1 MIHRMDL
8 NADLGE
14 GFGVYTR
21 GDEAALM
28 AQVTSANIACGFHA
42 GDPSTMARTVALAV
56 KHGVALGAH
65 PGLPDL
71 VGFGRRALAVT
82 PSEVWDLVAYQI
94 GALAAFA
101 RRHRQELGRV
111 KPHGALYALAEQ
123 DMGIAEAIAQAVSDA
138 GEWLVLVGQSG
149 GWLTQA
155 GEAAG
160 LRVAHEVF
168 ADRAYLPN
176 GALLPRDQPGAV
188 LTDPEVVTA
197 RVVQLVRDGTLTA
210 IDGSVLNL
218 RADTLCVHG
227 DTPGAAALAAAVRA
241 TLEAEGVAVR
251 SFDAL

>member
-94 GALAAFA
+94 GALAASA
-101 RRHRQELGRV
+101 RRHRQELEHV

-155 GEAAG
+155 GQAAG

-176 GALLPRDQPGAV
+176 GALLARDQPGAV

-210 IDGSVLNL
+210 IDGSVLTL